1 MTDILDLLDLKVV
14 KKLSETR
21 WYARHD
27 TISSL
32 FDGYSH
38 IKFSKLKKI

>member
-27 TISSL
+27 TVIVLYLTVTVILNFPS
-32 FDGYSH
+32 
-38 IKFSKLKKI
+38 